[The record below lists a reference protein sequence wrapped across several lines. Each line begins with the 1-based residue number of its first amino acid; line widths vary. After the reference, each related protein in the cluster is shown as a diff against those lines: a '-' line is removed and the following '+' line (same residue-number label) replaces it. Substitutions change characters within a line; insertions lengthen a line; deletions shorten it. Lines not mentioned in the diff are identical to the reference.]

1 MPYEKTITQVYQ
13 ILVVDFQKKKLVKT
27 ISHEVE
33 VKIKKT
39 KKYNFKNFNP
49 VPQDSNFSSFSEKER
64 MEYSN
69 HILAHIHEA
78 SFADLVHWAN
88 MGMIDMEKVN
98 DLLNLDITNPKRQ
111 KKIT

>member
-1 MPYEKTITQVYQ
+1 MKKTITQIHQ
-13 ILVVDFQKKKLVKT
+13 ILVVDFQKKKLIST

-49 VPQDSNFSSFSEKER
+49 VPEGTNFSSFSDKER

-78 SFADLVHWAN
+78 SFSDLVHWAN

-98 DLLNLDITNPKRQ
+98 DLLKLDITNPKRQ
-111 KKIT
+111 KKVT